1 VLIGWSRPGQPV
13 YGRRV
18 EITIRP
24 VSSGEDYSAWR
35 RVLLTV
41 EPGERAPTV
50 AELRAQAG
58 PGQRLFLAELDGRL
72 AGSGAVGKS
81 DLAGSA
87 FVAPRVLPAC
97 RRRGVGSALL
107 RLLAEQASGMGFAVA
122 GSLAEDEGSA
132 CFAERYGF
140 REVDRQVQQV
150 RVIGAEPQP
159 GAPEGVV
166 IVAVSTQPRLWRAA
180 YESVGA
186 QAFQD
191 MATISALEVTL
202 EQWERDWIT
211 DPDAMFIALAGG
223 AVIGCAGL
231 LPDPD
236 HPGRAEHALTAV
248 RRDWRRRGVATALKR
263 STLAW
268 AAGHG
273 VTEVYTWTQRGNDGM
288 RALNTRLGF
297 VTRSE
302 CVTLRATLPLP
313 I

>member
-1 VLIGWSRPGQPV
+1 LGGASPGSPATV
-13 YGRRV
+13 GRV
-18 EITIRP
+18 GISIRP
-24 VSSGEDYSAWR
+24 VRSGEDYAAWR
-35 RVLLTV
+35 QVQQTV
-41 EPGERAPTV
+41 EPGERAPT
-50 AELRAQAG
+50 ADELRAQAG
-58 PGQRLFLAELDGRL
+58 PQQRYFVAELDGML
-72 AGSGAVGKS
+72 AGSGAVGRS

-97 RRRGVGSALL
+97 RRQGVGSAIL
-107 RLLAEQASGMGFAVA
+107 RLLAEQAAAMGFGVA
-122 GSLAEDEGSA
+122 GGIVEDPGSA

-150 RVIGAEPQP
+150 RVIGAEPVPQ
-159 GAPEGVV
+159 APEGVI
-166 IVAVSTQPRLWRAA
+166 IVAVSAQPRLWRDA

-211 DPDAMFIALAGG
+211 DPDAMFVALADGE
-223 AVIGCAGL
+223 VIGCAGL

-236 HPGRAEHALTAV
+236 HPRRAEHALTAV

-273 VTEVYTWTQRGNDGM
+273 FTEVYTWTQRGNDGM
-288 RALNTRLGF
+288 RALNARLGF
-297 VTRSE
+297 ITRSE
-302 CVTLRATLPLP
+302 CITMRATLPLP
-313 I
+313 D